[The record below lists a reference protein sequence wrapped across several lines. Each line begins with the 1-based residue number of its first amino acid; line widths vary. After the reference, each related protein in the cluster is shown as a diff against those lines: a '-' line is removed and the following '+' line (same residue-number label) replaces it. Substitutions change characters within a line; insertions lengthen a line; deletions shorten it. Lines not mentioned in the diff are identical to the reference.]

1 MSKEEKE
8 QVRLLANKAA
18 KEHFRRA
25 GIPHW
30 TASYQMLYPMYVQ
43 KYIKVYTAKINEQ
56 HNG

>member
-18 KEHFRRA
+18 KEHFRKA

-30 TASYQMLYPMYVQ
+30 TASYQIMYPFYVQ
-43 KYIKVYTAKINEQ
+43 KYIKVYVTKINEQ